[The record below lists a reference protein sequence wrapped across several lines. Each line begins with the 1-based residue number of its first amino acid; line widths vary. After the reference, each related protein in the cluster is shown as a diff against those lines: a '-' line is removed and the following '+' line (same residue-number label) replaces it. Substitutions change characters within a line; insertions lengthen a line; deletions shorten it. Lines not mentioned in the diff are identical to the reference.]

1 MGVIRYRA
9 MGKAGHSVEL
19 EFDDY
24 EKGKLTGV
32 GQVVN
37 FKLKR
42 EQIAV
47 LNDIVGAMPEMNRSD
62 VLRAMLIPYLD
73 AAVLARKGKK
83 WRAALE
89 FGVSWS
95 KVIKQIEA
103 IEREAAQTEF
113 NWDEGSVIVGGVPD
127 EV

>member
-1 MGVIRYRA
+1 
-9 MGKAGHSVEL
+9 
-19 EFDDY
+19 
-24 EKGKLTGV
+24 
-32 GQVVN
+32 
-37 FKLKR
+37 
-42 EQIAV
+42 
-47 LNDIVGAMPEMNRSD
+47 MPEMNRSD